1 MDAFFVIQIVFD
13 SIMRKDILKIVI
25 ARRGFVMSFFND
37 AQKEAL
43 LTGIYKCPVCGNR
56 MDFEDEYEETL
67 VCPQCGYDED
77 VDHYGFTD
85 EEYKAIYPTREEV
98 CDD

>member
-1 MDAFFVIQIVFD
+1 MLPWGGRGRGFKSRHSDQRQIVSQTKNASTFVDAFFVIQIVFD

-43 LTGIYKCPVCGNR
+43 HRDI
-56 MDFEDEYEETL
+56 
-67 VCPQCGYDED
+67 
-77 VDHYGFTD
+77 
-85 EEYKAIYPTREEV
+85 
-98 CDD
+98 